1 MSEELQKKRVNYYIV
16 DVFEGEENINE
27 LESAQSKDRLKEIA
41 LIIPCK
47 KVVEQNY
54 LSMDEQM
61 NIWIP
66 KALRA
71 ISSFFGDQFGFINLE
86 IQKKYESHESLQNLE
101 EDTQE
106 HRLELL
112 EKISRKR

>member
-1 MSEELQKKRVNYYIV
+1 
-16 DVFEGEENINE
+16 NINE

-61 NIWIP
+61 NICIP
-66 KALRA
+66 KAWRA
-71 ISSFFGDQFGFINLE
+71 ISSFFGDQFGFITLE
-86 IQKKYESHESLQNLE
+86 IQKNMKAMKAY
-101 EDTQE
+101 
-106 HRLELL
+106 
-112 EKISRKR
+112 KILKKIPKSID